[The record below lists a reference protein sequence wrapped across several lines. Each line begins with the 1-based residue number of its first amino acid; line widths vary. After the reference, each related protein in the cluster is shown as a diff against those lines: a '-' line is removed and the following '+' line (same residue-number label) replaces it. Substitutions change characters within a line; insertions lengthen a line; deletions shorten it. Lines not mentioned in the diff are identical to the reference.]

1 MIKQLP
7 NLLTLGN
14 LFCGCLGLVQAF
26 DQHLTEAAYFIW
38 AAALLDFLDGFVAR
52 LVGNASPLG
61 KQLDSLADVVSF
73 GVLPAVL
80 LFLLLQ
86 ERTESSWLPYVAFSI
101 ALFSAL
107 RLARFNI
114 DTTQSDA
121 FRGLS
126 VPANALFISSLPFIL
141 GPNPGW
147 LTSIVDSWEV
157 LIGISIVFSLLLVS
171 PIRLFALKFK
181 DYSWGSNRVKYVF
194 LAISVILLAWLGFN
208 GIPLVVLLYIISS
221 IFENQ
226 FTVTE
231 NNAVADH

>member
-38 AAALLDFLDGFVAR
+38 AAALLDFLDGFAAR

-73 GVLPAVL
+73 GVLPATL

-86 ERTESSWLPYVAFSI
+86 ERLNTQWLPYLAFSI

-114 DTTQSDA
+114 DTTQSDS
-121 FRGLS
+121 FKGLP

-147 LTSIVDSWEV
+147 LTNLVDSWQV

-181 DYSWGSNRVKYVF
+181 DYSWGNNQMKYAF
-194 LAISVILLAWLGFN
+194 LTISAVLIVWLGFN
-208 GIPLVVLLYIISS
+208 GIPLVIVLYIVSS

-226 FTVTE
+226 FITPENNTVT
-231 NNAVADH
+231 NV